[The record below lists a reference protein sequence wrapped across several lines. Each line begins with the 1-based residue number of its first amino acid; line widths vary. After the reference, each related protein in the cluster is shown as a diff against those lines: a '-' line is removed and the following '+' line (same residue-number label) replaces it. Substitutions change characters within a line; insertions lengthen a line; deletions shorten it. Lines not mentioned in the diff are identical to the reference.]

1 MNDDN
6 LRLVYFSHSHSFSLP
21 GVMIGSVSV
30 SITGTLLDV
39 MSDNEA
45 GWRAVYQLNAAVCM
59 AGALC
64 FLLLY
69 DSKAEFE

>member
-1 MNDDN
+1 
-6 LRLVYFSHSHSFSLP
+6 
-21 GVMIGSVSV
+21 MIGSVSV

-45 GWRAVYQLNAAVCM
+45 GWKAVYQINAGVCV

>member
-1 MNDDN
+1 
-6 LRLVYFSHSHSFSLP
+6 
-21 GVMIGSVSV
+21 MIGSVSV

-45 GWRAVYQLNAAVCM
+45 GWRAVYQLNAAVCV